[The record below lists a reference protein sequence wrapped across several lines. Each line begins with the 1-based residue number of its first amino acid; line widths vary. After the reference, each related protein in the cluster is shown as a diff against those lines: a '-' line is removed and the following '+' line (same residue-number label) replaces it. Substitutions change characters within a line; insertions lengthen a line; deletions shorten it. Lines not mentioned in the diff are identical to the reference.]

1 MGSKIMKNVLSV
13 FKINKHGSLAVIIP
27 AKEAREMGITEKST
41 LTFVR
46 VGNSLHYSPVV
57 IK

>member
-1 MGSKIMKNVLSV
+1 MKNILSV
-13 FKINKHGSLAVIIP
+13 FKINRHGSLAVIVP

-57 IK
+57 IE